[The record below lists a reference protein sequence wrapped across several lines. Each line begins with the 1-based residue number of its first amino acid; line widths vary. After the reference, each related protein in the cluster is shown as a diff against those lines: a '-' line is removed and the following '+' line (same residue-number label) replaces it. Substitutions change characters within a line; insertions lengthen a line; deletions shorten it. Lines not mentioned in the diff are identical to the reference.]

1 MPELFI
7 KKENIEYR
15 LNELMPSA
23 YLLEMHVGS
32 PQPIPD
38 LYAMRTRDGSR
49 LNDLTFGP
57 QTIRAKILLAGDSM
71 EHFYLL
77 KSELMRLFYHRGLV
91 RIRSSD
97 EPAKSAYV
105 LANPVDVTPFDRSS
119 TSVVELEF
127 QNVMGYRVTPFEST
141 DLALNIDK
149 LQFGMNLELD
159 NLPEYSFSASS
170 FTVFNPSDVA
180 IDPYLHKHD
189 LRIQVKGESSTPTF
203 TIENRTTKTSVTV
216 NATLSKSDEFVLN
229 QTLATING
237 NTNIKTD
244 FGHIT
249 LQKGWNDIQI
259 IGLKDVKADIKFPF
273 LYF

>member
-1 MPELFI
+1 MPELYI
-7 KKENIEYR
+7 KKDNIEYR

-23 YLLEMHVGS
+23 HLLEMHVGS

-57 QTIRAKILLAGDSM
+57 QAIVTKILLAGDSM

-77 KSELMRLFYHRGLV
+77 KSELMRLFYNRGLV

-105 LANPVDVTPFDRSS
+105 IPNPVEVTPFDMSS

-127 QNVMGYRVTPFEST
+127 QNLMGYRVTPFEST
-141 DLALNIDK
+141 ELLLHADK
-149 LQFGMNLELD
+149 LQFGMNLDLD
-159 NLPEYSFSASS
+159 NLPKYTFNGSAIK
-170 FTVFNPSDVA
+170 VFNPSDVA
-180 IDPYLHKHD
+180 IDPYIHKHD
-189 LRIQVKGESSTPTF
+189 LRLVLNGVSTDTNF
-203 TIENRTTKTSVTV
+203 TIKNETTKTSITI
-216 NATLSKSDEFVLN
+216 NSQLKLGDEFVLN
-229 QTLATING
+229 QTLATVNG
-237 NTNIKTD
+237 NANLKTD
-244 FGHIT
+244 FGHIS
-249 LQKGWNDIQI
+249 LAKGWNDIKVV
-259 IGLKDVKADIKFPF
+259 GVSNVKLEIKFPF